1 MRQLIGGGIGFVLGG
16 PLGAV
21 LGAVLASVSGNA
33 PSRQFGQGQQL
44 QVTFFVA
51 VFSMLAKMVSS
62 DGKVSPEETK
72 TVEGFMNNQ
81 LRMNAA
87 AKNFG
92 NKVFYQALHST
103 ATFGEF
109 AQQFHKSFASQPELI
124 RSMLEMLLIVA
135 MADKV
140 LHPEEE
146 KLLNEAQ
153 RIFGIHADE
162 FRHLKEKYV
171 PNTHRYYAILG
182 CNANASMDEV
192 KQAYRKL
199 ANDYHPDKLM
209 SKGLPDDFHTFAKT
223 KFQEIQ
229 EAYDKIKSHN
239 NS

>member
-1 MRQLIGGGIGFVLGG
+1 MRQLIGGSIGFVLGG

-21 LGAVLASVSGNA
+21 LGTVLAGMSGNS
-33 PSRQFGQGQQL
+33 PSRQSGPGQQL

-62 DGKVSPEETK
+62 DGEVSPEEIT
-72 TVEGFMNNQ
+72 TVEGFMKNQ

-87 AKNFG
+87 AQNFG
-92 NKVFYQALHST
+92 KKVFYEAMHST

-109 AQQFHKSFASQPELI
+109 AQQFHKSFAAQPQLMH
-124 RSMLEMLLIVA
+124 SMMEMLLIVA

-153 RIFGIHADE
+153 QLFGMHADE
-162 FRHLKEKYV
+162 FRHLKEKYI
-171 PNTHRYYAILG
+171 PNTQRYYAILG
-182 CNANASMDEV
+182 CDANASMDEV

-199 ANDYHPDKLM
+199 ATEYHPDKLM
-209 SKGLPDDFHTFAKT
+209 SKGLPDEFHTFAKT

-229 EAYDKIKSHN
+229 EAYDKIKSQN
-239 NS
+239 G